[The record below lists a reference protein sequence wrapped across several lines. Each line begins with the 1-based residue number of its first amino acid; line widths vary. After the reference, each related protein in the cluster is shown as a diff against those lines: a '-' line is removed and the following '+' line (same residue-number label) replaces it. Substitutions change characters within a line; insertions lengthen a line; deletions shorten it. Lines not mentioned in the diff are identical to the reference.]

1 MAVEADGTVCV
12 ATIVNGGISR
22 INPDDGSIRHVATD
36 DPMTTNIC
44 FGGDDLK
51 TAYMTLSSTG
61 SLVSTPWDTAGLA
74 LNFLNK

>member
-12 ATIVNGGISR
+12 ATIVSGGISR
-22 INPDDGSIRHVATD
+22 INPDTGAIAHVATD

-51 TAYMTLSSTG
+51 TAYITLSSTG
-61 SLVSTPWDTAGLA
+61 RLVSTAWETAGLA

>member
-1 MAVEADGTVCV
+1 V

-22 INPDDGSIRHVATD
+22 INPTTGTLAHVATD

-44 FGGDDLK
+44 FGGADLK
-51 TAYMTLSSTG
+51 TAYLTLSSTG
-61 SLVSTPWDTAGLA
+61 RLVSTAWEARGLA